1 MYTSKNS
8 RAGFTLVELL
18 VVIAIIGILI
28 GMLLPAVQQV
38 REAARRAQ
46 CANNMRQIAIANHN
60 YESANGH
67 FPPGF
72 VLETNSNGD
81 PIDNLWSWS
90 SQIFPQ
96 LELGDLHNLLN
107 VADGTLTAAASN
119 AEPGQLAAIQGN
131 YPVFRCPSSNA
142 PELNDEEDF
151 GGVRYGV
158 IDNSGNDVATAVSN
172 YVGVNH
178 SSAPNASDHVLLETE
193 SVRSANAGE
202 IQPNGIFFD
211 NSEITFRDITD
222 GSSNTFMLG
231 ERDWEF
237 NNPIPGEDN
246 FRAGASNPFGFS
258 ALRSGSSNGDNVVRV
273 MGRVV
278 LATGSGE
285 INSTFFLHAGRG
297 FSSSHPGGLNIA
309 NCDGSIQFLLNST
322 PTGAIFFNRG
332 GPVEDVAF
340 QSRLARN
347 DGNVD
352 VDF

>member
-1 MYTSKNS
+1 MKNPKS
-8 RAGFTLVELL
+8 GFTLVELL

-38 REAARRAQ
+38 REAARRSQ
-46 CANNMRQIAIANHN
+46 CANNIRQIAVANHN
-60 YESANGH
+60 YESAQQH

-72 VLETNSNGD
+72 VLELDSDGD
-81 PIDNLWSWS
+81 PIENLWSWS

-96 LELGDLHNLLN
+96 LELSNAYDVLEVEQG
-107 VADGTLTAAASN
+107 VLTDAASGLK
-119 AEPGQLAAIQGN
+119 PGQLEALQEN

-142 PELNDEEDF
+142 PPLNNEF
-151 GGVRYGV
+151 NLGGVRYGV
-158 IDNSGNDVATAVSN
+158 IDASGNDVATAVSN
-172 YVGVNH
+172 YVGVNN
-178 SSAPNASDHVLLETE
+178 SSTISTTEHVAL
-193 SVRSANAGE
+193 RFRN
-202 IQPNGIFFD
+202 QRPNGIFFD
-211 NSEITFRDITD
+211 NSEVTFADITD
-222 GSSNTFMLG
+222 GSSNTFMFG
-231 ERDWEF
+231 ERTWEF

-258 ALRSGSSNGDNVVRV
+258 SIRSSNGNNQIQV

-297 FSSSHPGGLNIA
+297 FSSNHPGGLNIA
-309 NCDGSIQFLLNST
+309 NCDGSIQFLSNTT
-322 PTGAIFFNRG
+322 PTGAIFFNG
-332 GPVEDVAF
+332 VQDIAF

-347 DGNVD
+347 DGNID